1 MELFKNIM
9 VIYLKLFLKIFYNG
23 KGYDGI
29 GGKVGDLESF
39 MIIW

>member
-1 MELFKNIM
+1 M
-9 VIYLKLFLKIFYNG
+9 VIYLKSPLKIPHNG

-29 GGKVGDLESF
+29 GGKVGDLESP